1 MDLPNEDGFQKEVDT
16 VRALHQ
22 TVVSLRAALEQS
34 RLEIEELKERVWS
47 SETCEIVLQNLS
59 VENHVLRQRIIDVN
73 DLKENTTQTS
83 LPYITT
89 TPEISVNDTNNN
101 DNPQIIVT
109 DIQAVKPEEIV
120 QSIKSTRFNLN
131 YEKAQENLEQIHD
144 TKLLI
149 NDSEEELLL
158 KTDNKTSKTSPRSI
172 VIKLPVN
179 TEENSSSSPKKS
191 KKKIRTTEKENIE
204 ELPLNTDNKTSKT
217 PPRSIVTKLPVNTEE
232 YSSSS
237 PKKSKKKIRA
247 AENKPRQTIVTV
259 NVTLKSPKRNKVNN
273 KITMEE
279 ENPNQREVETSK
291 GMDDNEGEEVD
302 DIELIFTTDDTTTSV
317 IKEELV
323 SIADGDGEDC
333 DTPVLLNYRTV
344 DFDTPD
350 LRLSCENLDKE
361 IDDDDV
367 FHENETTDNFENENT
382 ENLNFQINNSAGQNI
397 HNSKSDSSINRDDS
411 STLHTTENDSSH
423 KDKCYSYQ
431 DSSFESRS
439 LDKDESFDKFDDKE
453 KYLHRMWS
461 NNSVLVETDISKC
474 GIVDPE
480 MSVSSARRNTC
491 PNPVPYR
498 PIMHREALAK
508 HNPRSMGAKFNS
520 RYEGALRP
528 ILSENQSP
536 KTESEAQTDISALPS
551 LWKSESYLAHK
562 VAHQFTTL
570 PSKFPIPN
578 SQKSLRLS
586 EKTKEARRVLLSD
599 INFTSMVPEL
609 SRSADHLYQEGL
621 EVMQTCGYGQYLNP
635 PCPQLR
641 RYNTGDSLTSPNFM
655 NQSSQKFAW
664 SPSDYSNLSSTKF
677 DNSNSFLNRY
687 RGSLSSINNQH
698 SFDLSDF
705 NVKRRSYST
714 STANWKHNQ
723 PASFDNSRFMQSGM
737 LYFRVALYNTR
748 CKYEIF

>member
-1 MDLPNEDGFQKEVDT
+1 MDHQDEDGFQKEVDT

-83 LPYITT
+83 LPYIS
-89 TPEISVNDTNNN
+89 TPAEESKEILGDNDSNNN
-101 DNPQIIVT
+101 DNPQIIIT
-109 DIQAVKPEEIV
+109 DTQP
-120 QSIKSTRFNLN
+120 IKSTRFNLN
-131 YEKAQENLEQIHD
+131 YEKAEELAINKDELNSPISQISPR
-144 TKLLI
+144 LLNI
-149 NDSEEELLL
+149 SQEEEL
-158 KTDNKTSKTSPRSI
+158 
-172 VIKLPVN
+172 IKLPIS
-179 TEENSSSSPKKS
+179 TEEILSSSPKKS
-191 KKKIRTTEKENIE
+191 KKKARATAKE
-204 ELPLNTDNKTSKT
+204 
-217 PPRSIVTKLPVNTEE
+217 TK
-232 YSSSS
+232 
-237 PKKSKKKIRA
+237 
-247 AENKPRQTIVTV
+247 NKPRQTIVTV
-259 NVTLKSPKRNKVNN
+259 NVTLKSPKKS
-273 KITMEE
+273 KELKMEE
-279 ENPNQREVETSK
+279 ENPNPQDAETNKEMEQKES
-291 GMDDNEGEEVD
+291 DDTEGEEVD

-323 SIADGDGEDC
+323 SIADGDGEEC

-350 LRLSCENLDKE
+350 LRLSCENLDKD

-397 HNSKSDSSINRDDS
+397 HNSKSDTSINREDS
-411 STLHTTENDSSH
+411 ATLHTTENESSH
-423 KDKCYSYQ
+423 KDKSLKSCYSYQ

-474 GIVDPE
+474 GIVDPD
-480 MSVSSARRNTC
+480 VPISSARRNTC

-528 ILSENQSP
+528 ILNENQSP

-562 VAHQFTTL
+562 VSHQFTTL

-578 SQKSLRLS
+578 TQKSLRLS
-586 EKTKEARRVLLSD
+586 DKTKEARRVLLSD

-635 PCPQLR
+635 PGPQLR
-641 RYNTGDSLTSPNFM
+641 RYNTGDSLTSPNFTQ
-655 NQSSQKFAW
+655 QSSQKFAW
-664 SPSDYSNLSSTKF
+664 SPSDYSNFSSTKF
-677 DNSNSFLNRY
+677 DNSNSYLNRY

-698 SFDLSDF
+698 SFDLSDL

-714 STANWKHNQ
+714 STAHWKHNQ
-723 PASFDNSRFMQSGM
+723 PTSFDNSRFMQSGM
-737 LYFRVALYNTR
+737 FSDLVALYKR
-748 CKYEIF
+748 YKYEIF